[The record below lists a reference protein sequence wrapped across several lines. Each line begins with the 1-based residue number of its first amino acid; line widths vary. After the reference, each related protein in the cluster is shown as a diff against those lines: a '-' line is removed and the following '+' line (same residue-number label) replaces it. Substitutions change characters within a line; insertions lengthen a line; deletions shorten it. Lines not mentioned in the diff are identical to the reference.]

1 MKEHDRRHDQR
12 ERAEQTEDRV
22 EEHVRPAGEQ
32 VRIGERESDH
42 PVGHVGQA
50 IRAGQR
56 SGEQL
61 DQAPGHQDPHHIAGH
76 QHAGRLDQRAP
87 ADLGPEL
94 PIGQHQQDDRD
105 DVQGEPEILAQDL
118 GGGVVPGG
126 DIGGVQAGGEN
137 HVAQQQQPGDPL
149 ARGQGRGQQGQH
161 ERPRD
166 AGVGKLNR

>member
-1 MKEHDRRHDQR
+1 M
-12 ERAEQTEDRV
+12 
-22 EEHVRPAGEQ
+22 RPAGEQ

-105 DVQGEPEILAQDL
+105 DVQSEPEILAQDL
-118 GGGVVPGG
+118 GGGVAPAA
-126 DIGGVQAGGEN
+126 ISAAFRPAARIMLPSNSSQAIRLRAVRAAANKANTNDHAMLVSGS
-137 HVAQQQQPGDPL
+137 
-149 ARGQGRGQQGQH
+149 
-161 ERPRD
+161 
-166 AGVGKLNR
+166 